1 MSGIWNFFLKK
12 SSFTALLIVA
22 LFVFGIFS
30 VIVIPKESSPEI
42 QIPIAIVTTIF
53 PGASAEDVEEL
64 VTNEIEEA
72 LNNNLDELN
81 KITSIS
87 REGVS
92 VVIAEFNADADIDD
106 SVREVKDEVEKIKRE
121 LPADAEDPFVSDV
134 NFVDQPIMLVSVASD
149 LPVTKFIELADDTV
163 DELKNVKGVS
173 KVIKSGIQ
181 DREVQVVVNKKQLH
195 KFGIGLVDVVR
206 ALSLSNISLPI
217 GGITLDGIEY
227 GVKFQ
232 GDIED
237 TSEIENMVIG
247 ASDGQPIYVRDV
259 AFVSD
264 GVSKTATFSRIS
276 IDGAP
281 SEQAVTFSVFKK
293 RGGDITKIAG
303 SVREKLAELQ
313 DDSVLIDT
321 TVLVALDTGEFVKDD
336 LRTLSLTGLQTIAL
350 VMLILFVAIGWRE
363 ALIAG
368 LAIPLSFLIGFIGLQ
383 ITGNTINFISLF
395 SLILSVGI
403 LVDSAIVVT
412 EGTHTNMREGYIGKD
427 AARKTIKEFHWP
439 LTSGTMTTIAVFA
452 PLFFISGVTGE
463 FIAGIPFTIIFV
475 LIASLFVALGII
487 PLISAKALKRRGF
500 SHFEEKQEIM
510 TSKIKE
516 WYKKILR
523 NILGNKKKEN
533 RFFIILIILFVM
545 ALALP
550 ITGVVKTI
558 FFEQENSDFI
568 FIEIERPQGTEL
580 AQTDLSVR
588 AVEEILYTRPSI
600 ESFIT
605 TVGVSS
611 NFSSDGSV
619 SGGQGSGRLA
629 NITAVLKDK
638 KDKTSTV
645 ISEELRKEFRNIR
658 DAEVRI
664 FQANEGPPIGAPVL
678 IQFFGDNL
686 NDLELA
692 TESAE
697 ILLKD
702 IDGTREVKTSILGD
716 NIEFVLRVDRAR
728 VAEAGLDLGT
738 IAQTLRVAIHGA
750 TATTIHK
757 DGEDIDVEVKL
768 NLNSDYRTPHDTSRT
783 TMDTIRQIEIQ
794 TPNGS
799 VLLGSLTTATIEKSP
814 ALIRHEDL
822 DRYESVTSEIVKGA
836 VVKDVI
842 REFKGRVSELDMA
855 EGVIFKVGGETEDE
869 EQAFKD
875 MFIALIVGMLLVV
888 AILVLQFNSFRYAIF
903 IITIV
908 PLSLI
913 GIFAGLA
920 ISGKTLSFPSMMGYV
935 ALSGIVVNNAII
947 LIDVINSLRK
957 ESGNTHNMTLRD
969 IVIEGS
975 ASRLRP
981 IVLTSLT
988 TVIGIIPLTYAS
1000 DLWSPL
1006 AFAIIFGLSFASV
1019 ITLLLVPILYNR
1031 WPGKVIAPKK
1041 PSKDLTFVG
1050 NRVILSQPEQPNRL
1064 G

>member
-1 MSGIWNFFLKK
+1 MLNIWNFFLKK
-12 SSFTALLIVA
+12 SSFSLLLIAALL
-22 LFVFGIFS
+22 FFGIFS
-30 VIVIPKESSPEI
+30 VIIIPKESAPEV
-42 QIPIAIVTTIF
+42 QIPIAITTTIF

-106 SVREVKDEVEKIKRE
+106 SVREVKDEVEKMKRE
-121 LPADAEDPFVSDV
+121 LPEDAEDPFVTDV

-149 LPVTKFIELADDTV
+149 LPVTKFIELAEDTV
-163 DELKNVKGVS
+163 DELKRVKGVS
-173 KVIKSGIQ
+173 KVIKSGIAE
-181 DREVQVVVNKKQLH
+181 REVQVIVNKKQLH
-195 KFGIGLVDVVR
+195 KFGIRLVDVVK

-227 GVKFQ
+227 AVKFQ
-232 GDIED
+232 GDIEN
-237 TSEIENMVIG
+237 TSEIANMVVGTI
-247 ASDGQPIYVRDV
+247 DGQPIYVRDV

-264 GVSKTATFSRIS
+264 GVSETVTFSRIS

-293 RGGDITKIAG
+293 RGGDITKITEN
-303 SVREKLAELQ
+303 VRKKLAELQ
-313 DDSVLIDT
+313 DNNVLADT
-321 TVLVALDTGEFVKDD
+321 TVLVALDAGEFVKDD
-336 LRTLSLTGLQTIAL
+336 LRTLSFTGLQTIVL
-350 VMLILFVAIGWRE
+350 VMMILFIAIGWRE
-363 ALIAG
+363 ALISG

-383 ITGNTINFISLF
+383 MTGNTINFISLF
-395 SLILSVGI
+395 SLILAVGI

-412 EGTHTNMREGYIGKD
+412 EGTHTNMRRGLVGKN

-487 PLISAKALKRRGF
+487 PLISAKALRRRNF
-500 SHFEEKQEIM
+500 SSFEEKQEIY
-510 TSKIKE
+510 TAKIKE
-516 WYKKILR
+516 LYKRILR
-523 NILGNKKKEN
+523 SILGNKKREN
-533 RFFIILIILFVM
+533 RFFILLIVLFIM
-545 ALALP
+545 ALSLP
-550 ITGVVKTI
+550 VTGVVKTI
-558 FFEQENSDFI
+558 FFEQEDADFI
-568 FIEIERPQGTEL
+568 FIEIERSQGTEL
-580 AQTDLSVR
+580 SITDLSVR

-600 ESFIT
+600 ESFVT
-605 TVGVSS
+605 TVGAAS
-611 NFSSDGSV
+611 NFSNSGSV
-619 SGGQGSGRLA
+619 GGGQGSGRLA

-638 KDKTSTV
+638 RDKTSTV
-645 ISEELRKEFRNIR
+645 ISEELRKEFSNIR
-658 DAEVRI
+658 DAEVRV
-664 FQANEGPPIGAPVL
+664 FQSNEGPPIGAPVF

-686 NDLELA
+686 NDLERAVL
-692 TESAE
+692 SAE

-702 IDGTREVKTSILGD
+702 IEGTREVATSILGD
-716 NIEFVLRVDRAR
+716 NLEFVLRVDRAK
-728 VAEAGLDLGT
+728 VAEVGLDLGT
-738 IAQTLRVAIHGA
+738 IAQTLRTAIHGA

-757 DGEDIDVEVKL
+757 DGEDIDIKVKL
-768 NLNSDYRTPHDTSRT
+768 NLNSNYRTPHDTSRT
-783 TMDTIRQIEIQ
+783 TMDTIRQIEIE

-799 VLLGSLTTATIEKSP
+799 VLLGSLTTASIERSP
-814 ALIRHEDL
+814 AIIRHEDL
-822 DRYESVTSEIVKGA
+822 NRYESVTSEIAKGA
-836 VVKDVI
+836 IVKDIV
-842 REFKGRVSELDMA
+842 REFKGRVNELDIIN
-855 EGVIFKVGGETEDE
+855 GVIYRVGGETEDE
-869 EQAFKD
+869 EKAFKE
-875 MFIALIVGMLLVV
+875 MFAALIVGIFLVI

-903 IITIV
+903 IIAIV

-920 ISGKTLSFPSMMGYV
+920 ISGKPLSFPSMMGYI

-947 LIDVINSLRK
+947 LIDVINNIRK
-957 ESGNTHNMTLRD
+957 ENGSSHNMSLKD

-1006 AFAIIFGLSFASV
+1006 AYSIIFGLSFASV
-1019 ITLLLVPILYNR
+1019 VTLLLVPVLYNR
-1031 WPGKVIAPKK
+1031 WPGKTSVEERAQLPMIAEDKK
-1041 PSKDLTFVG
+1041 PI
-1050 NRVILSQPEQPNRL
+1050 ILP
-1064 G
+1064 